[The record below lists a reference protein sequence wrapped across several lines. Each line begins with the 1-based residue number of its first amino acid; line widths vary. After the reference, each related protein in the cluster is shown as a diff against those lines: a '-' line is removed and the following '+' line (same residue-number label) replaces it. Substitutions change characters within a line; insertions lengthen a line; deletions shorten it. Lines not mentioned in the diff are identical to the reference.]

1 MRHLFA
7 ALLTLAV
14 LVCLAPAARADEGL
28 VLAGTCSDDGSW
40 DKANLKNLPAK
51 AVTGQIA
58 TPAEATVISGLKLRE
73 ATDGRPLE
81 AKTIG
86 NVKAGSTVK
95 VVALRV
101 MGASPGAAHA
111 VWAKVQV
118 EPDRV
123 IKQ

>member
-1 MRHLFA
+1 MRHLFL

-14 LVCLAPAARADEGL
+14 LVCLDPAARADEGL
-28 VLAGTCSDDGSW
+28 VLAGTCSDDGAW
-40 DKANLKNLPAK
+40 DQANLKNLPAK
-51 AVTGQIA
+51 AVTGPVS
-58 TPAEATVISGLKLRE
+58 TPVDAKVISGLKLRE

-111 VWAKVQV
+111 VWAKISV

-123 IKQ
+123 LKP